1 MVQLKKAEVNKVE
14 ISAKLSVQKKKKKAS
29 FQCDIFSET
38 EAFLGMQGAK
48 EICHRATI

>member
-14 ISAKLSVQKKKKKAS
+14 ISAKLSVQKKKKAS

-48 EICHRATI
+48 EICHRARI